1 MLRAGLFTR
10 VRSSRGAVMVLVAV
24 AMFPILAMLTFAV
37 DVSHWF
43 DYSRNLQNRADAA
56 ALAGGQ
62 MLGACLGGSPGTT
75 TNGLQSTAGKWAQLY
90 TGASAAEASNRL
102 PYSDAAVAALPTA
115 PAGTGTGPGTGWS
128 VTTNGYLNNT
138 TKKNPPGPVD
148 SPLTLRAGL
157 SNISNYWVAL
167 NAANYA
173 PNSGGANTSFTL
185 GAGGTVPTFCHSD
198 PTYDATDAE
207 CFGQQHNQTSGP
219 CATGAM
225 VDVKLTQADLPLF
238 IPIFSGIHPKIRAH
252 ARVRLEGEAGGST
265 NTKPIAVSDPGAFGC
280 ATVIFRNSVTN
291 AEIART
297 QLPEIDPANF
307 VFDNS
312 SAPVSVP
319 MPTNLNASGGLAN
332 AYMQV
337 FLSAPAADGSCP
349 GTDGETFDDTT
360 NSGIEA
366 INGYDTGTPTGTQPP
381 RITSV
386 NVGGTNFHGVTL
398 TGTDCPPTLHDNYF
412 PPLPANGSC
421 KVQPQAVVAFTV
433 NKNSATV
440 TAVDTST
447 GTSLSLS
454 PNNAGTV
461 WTPNG
466 NQGFT
471 ISDSDGRHPIR
482 IDWTQTSGS
491 VGTTACGTGKGN
503 PVVPPCTGSFGIQ
516 AQAFGACNGCDQPD
530 DSGPIIKS
538 QIRVVGDA
546 VGTTGENSFQATGSP
561 SPTAPRL
568 VVTLQLAGI
577 RAQTGSTAPDVIL
590 RFNAST
596 NHQTGLVDCGQGTNG
611 GGAGTSGDAYTIY
624 GGCGPANPFEPPQCN
639 TIAGATCKL
648 QLMNPLFVYGRGAP
662 GQPIDCSPA
671 VDQNYTGWPSGNHQD
686 CVGTLPGSHRVG
698 VVCGLV
704 QRITLVTPANFKA
717 SSSACSSSIS
727 AAICP
732 HNYWPNYDTVP
743 NDPRKIG
750 VVLTA
755 PLDLAA
761 ADGSPQFWIPIRRFA
776 TFYVTG
782 WDQSLFPNCGKRGP
796 AFDENDDFPGK
807 GKLNS
812 QNGAIWGHWI
822 SDDDVGAQP
831 DGNPCDIASV
841 EPVNCVPAL
850 VR

>member
-1 MLRAGLFTR
+1 
-10 VRSSRGAVMVLVAV
+10 MVIVAV
-24 AMFPILAMLTFAV
+24 AMFPILAMLTFAI

-75 TNGLQSTAGKWAQLY
+75 ANGLQSTAGKWAQLY
-90 TGASAAEASNRL
+90 TGASANETSTRL
-102 PYSDAAVAALPTA
+102 PYSDAALAASPTA
-115 PAGTGTGPGTGWS
+115 APGTGTGPGTGWV

-138 TKKNPPGPVD
+138 LAPSPVQ

-173 PNSGGANTSFTL
+173 PNAGGTNTSFTM
-185 GAGGTVPTFCHSD
+185 GANGSVPTFCHSD
-198 PTYDATDAE
+198 PTYDVTDAQ
-207 CFGQQHNQTSGP
+207 CFGQPHDQTTGP
-219 CATGAM
+219 CAVGAM
-225 VDVKLTQADLPLF
+225 VDVKLTQNDLPLF
-238 IPIFSGIHPKIRAH
+238 IPIFSGIHPKIHAH
-252 ARVRLEGEAGGST
+252 ARVMLQGEAGGSS

-280 ATVIFRNSVTN
+280 ATAIFRNSVTN

-297 QLPEIDPANF
+297 QLRETDPANF
-307 VFDNS
+307 VFDNA

-349 GTDGETFDDTT
+349 GTDGQTYDDST
-360 NSGIEA
+360 NSGIEV
-366 INGYDTGTPTGTQPP
+366 INGYDTGIPTGTQSP

-386 NVGGTNFHGVTL
+386 TIGGTNFHGVTL
-398 TGTDCPPTLHDNYF
+398 SGSCAAPSDQYFFVGTT
-412 PPLPANGSC
+412 ASGSC

-433 NKNSATV
+433 GKNNATV

-447 GTSLSLS
+447 GNSLSLS

-471 ISDSDGRHPIR
+471 INDSDGRHPIR
-482 IDWTQTSGS
+482 IDWTQTSGT
-491 VGTTACGTGKGN
+491 VGTQACGTGNGGK
-503 PVVPPCTGSFGIQ
+503 PPPCTGSFGIQ

-538 QIRVVGDA
+538 QIRLSTDPI
-546 VGTTGENSFQATGSP
+546 GTTGENSFQATGSP
-561 SPTAPRL
+561 TAPRL
-568 VVTLQLAGI
+568 IVTLQLAGI
-577 RAQTGSTAPDVIL
+577 RAQTGAAAPDIIL
-590 RFNAST
+590 RFSGST
-596 NHQTGLVDCGQGTNG
+596 NHTTGLVDCGQGNG
-611 GGAGTSGDAYTIY
+611 PGGTGVPGDAYTIY
-624 GGCGPANPFEPPQCN
+624 GGCGTANPFEPPQCN
-639 TIAGATCKL
+639 SIPGATCKL
-648 QLMNPLFVYGRGAP
+648 PLMNPLFVYGRGSP

-686 CVGTLPGSHRVG
+686 CVQTTPGSRRNG
-698 VVCGLV
+698 IVCALL
-704 QRITLVTPANFKA
+704 QRITGVTPANFQTGA
-717 SSSACSSSIS
+717 NSCTGNGVTGQT
-727 AAICP
+727 CP
-732 HNYWPNYDTVP
+732 KNYWPNYDTVP

-782 WDQSLFPNCGKRGP
+782 WDTSLAPNCGNRGGGSP
-796 AFDENDDFPGK
+796 YYENDPFPGK
-807 GKLNS
+807 GKQS

-822 SDDDVGAQP
+822 SDEDVGGNP
-831 DGNPCDIASV
+831 DGNPCDLNSI